1 MRAVVKNALKWLNI
15 RDLERKSIVAYFYK
29 IPVHQFGTEAQ
40 FMNFRGNFGFA
51 FKNKWSQPK
60 VKTMDDLQKLEKYI
74 IPFL

>member
-1 MRAVVKNALKWLNI
+1 
-15 RDLERKSIVAYFYK
+15 
-29 IPVHQFGTEAQ
+29 
-40 FMNFRGNFGFA
+40 MNFRGNFGFA